1 MIMMLQGEGGRPV
14 LGSDQSFEWLN
25 RILALLNIT
34 QRLFSLDQI
43 DLNEGSKIRESE

>member
-1 MIMMLQGEGGRPV
+1 MIMMLQGGRSV

-25 RILALLNIT
+25 RILALLNII

-43 DLNEGSKIRESE
+43 ALNEGSKIRDSA

>member
-1 MIMMLQGEGGRPV
+1 MIMMLQGGQPV

-25 RILALLNIT
+25 CILALLKII

-43 DLNEGSKIRESE
+43 DLNEGSKIRESA